1 MLAAL
6 LAAGQ
11 QLRKS
16 FCRTNV
22 EWTRDGS
29 FLSFF
34 SDCVALP
41 GVTRSSKREIKCR
54 NKEVASVAGPLRFD
68 WYLLKWAVVPLTRE
82 LNGKQRAKKKKV
94 FYILREFFFFL
105 ARCEHE
111 LRVLFFHL
119 KRLWYCYSHTR
130 VQLPKRSDSWTRL
143 LYARSEQYYY
153 LLFLPLIGLM
163 PYWLRYR
170 KLWVLVAQGYFPPFF
185 LFYISFSK

>member
-94 FYILREFFFFL
+94 FYILREFFFFFWQDVSMNCVFFSSIWNGFDIVIPIHVCNYQKDRIAQL
-105 ARCEHE
+105 DYCMRAQNNIIIFC
-111 LRVLFFHL
+111 FFHL
-119 KRLWYCYSHTR
+119 LAWCHTGCAIE
-130 VQLPKRSDSWTRL
+130 S
-143 LYARSEQYYY
+143 YE
-153 LLFLPLIGLM
+153 F
-163 PYWLRYR
+163 
-170 KLWVLVAQGYFPPFF
+170 
-185 LFYISFSK
+185 